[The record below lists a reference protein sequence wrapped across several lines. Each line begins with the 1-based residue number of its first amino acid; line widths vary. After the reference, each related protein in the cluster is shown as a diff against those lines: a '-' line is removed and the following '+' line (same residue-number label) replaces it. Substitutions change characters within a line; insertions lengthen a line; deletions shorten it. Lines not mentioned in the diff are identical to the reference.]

1 MLPPSM
7 TSARQSQSTLHHCPL
22 VYRPSDESLLTQ
34 PHNIPYKLWE
44 YSYLCTHLPRS
55 PPAGE
60 WSWRVSSVQPCNPLP
75 SHQRMR
81 TTSTSGP
88 IRNQL
93 RFWWRFRKRLS
104 YLPSFGLASE
114 YCIWNWEKQQKS
126 RKRSYHQLIWCF
138 VSHHLLCD
146 ILVEDFLPGFGLLQ
160 PFMETTAQ
168 ANMQSTKTA
177 FIVRGRVR
185 AASAWLPVSKETET
199 TLNDNETAPNH
210 GENFTHMFAK
220 PINLLGLL
228 VNYPLW
234 LKNMTQNMNIQI
246 L

>member
-22 VYRPSDESLLTQ
+22 VYRPSDESLLAQ
-34 PHNIPYKLWE
+34 PHIMFFKLWE
-44 YSYLCTHLPRS
+44 YIYLCTHLPRS

-114 YCIWNWEKQQKS
+114 YCVWNWEKLSS
-126 RKRSYHQLIWCF
+126 RKVEQGHTTNSSGASFPIISFVTFWYRISYLALVCCNRLWKQQHKQICRASRQPSLWEEELKQPLLECQFQKRLRQIWMTTRQPPIMVKTSRIC
-138 VSHHLLCD
+138 
-146 ILVEDFLPGFGLLQ
+146 LQ
-160 PFMETTAQ
+160 NP
-168 ANMQSTKTA
+168 S
-177 FIVRGRVR
+177 I
-185 AASAWLPVSKETET
+185 S
-199 TLNDNETAPNH
+199 
-210 GENFTHMFAK
+210 
-220 PINLLGLL
+220 
-228 VNYPLW
+228 
-234 LKNMTQNMNIQI
+234 
-246 L
+246 